1 MPASWIARIWVQG
14 AAINLAAPA
23 ILIDPRVRA
32 LPKPSFAETAG
43 DGARDRIERYLDKS
57 GGAYLSSLLFGLAFA
72 ALAGAAQIWG
82 AACLLRTRP
91 WIALAAL
98 ALVAYVLAVTGPV
111 TGPKYRLPAEPALI
125 VFAAAGLA
133 DLSRRLKLWRGRGRT

>member
-1 MPASWIARIWVQG
+1 MIS
-14 AAINLAAPA
+14 
-23 ILIDPRVRA
+23 DPRVRA